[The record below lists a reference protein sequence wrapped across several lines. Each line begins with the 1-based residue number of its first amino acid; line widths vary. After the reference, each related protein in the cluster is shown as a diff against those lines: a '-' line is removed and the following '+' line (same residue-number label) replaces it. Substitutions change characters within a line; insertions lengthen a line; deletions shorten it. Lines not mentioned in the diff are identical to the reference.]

1 MNINAN
7 VNKIFE
13 TMSGSLPLAIR
24 GTGWWVSERE
34 TPVCKLLPLP
44 MGMKIG
50 LKGLLSE
57 N

>member
-1 MNINAN
+1 MNTN

-13 TMSGSLPLAIR
+13 TMWGSIPLAIR
-24 GTGWWVSERE
+24 ESGWWVSERE
-34 TPVCKLLPLP
+34 TPVCKVLPLP